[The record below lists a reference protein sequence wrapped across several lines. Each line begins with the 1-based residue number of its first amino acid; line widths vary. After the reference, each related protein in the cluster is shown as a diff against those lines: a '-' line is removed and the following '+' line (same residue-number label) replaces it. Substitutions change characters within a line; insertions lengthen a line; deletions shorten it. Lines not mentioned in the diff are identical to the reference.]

1 MQFVQIEAITS
12 SLQDEIICL
21 RDHKFKLTFV
31 VTILL
36 FCISS
41 IMCTNV
47 STKNIELHTY
57 IDYIIRYHLQISLPN
72 SVSFQAGMYILQLFD
87 WYSSAIAVIVVCLV
101 ETIMVSYVYGIDMFM
116 EDVEFM
122 MNKRPSLYWKIS
134 WKYLTPLVMIVREQ
148 ENIMH
153 NQLTFITISSS
164 FSSLSLLP

>member
-1 MQFVQIEAITS
+1 
-12 SLQDEIICL
+12 
-21 RDHKFKLTFV
+21 
-31 VTILL
+31 
-36 FCISS
+36 
-41 IMCTNV
+41 
-47 STKNIELHTY
+47 
-57 IDYIIRYHLQISLPN
+57 
-72 SVSFQAGMYILQLFD
+72 MYILQLFD

-164 FSSLSLLP
+164 FSSSLSLLP